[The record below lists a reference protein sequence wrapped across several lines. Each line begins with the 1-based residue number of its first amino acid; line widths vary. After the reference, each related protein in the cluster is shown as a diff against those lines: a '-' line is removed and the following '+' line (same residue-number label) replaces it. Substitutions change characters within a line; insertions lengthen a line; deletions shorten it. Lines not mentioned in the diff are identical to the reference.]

1 MSKLYIGNLSP
12 DVSQELLL
20 RELGERSIDV
30 QNIVLNKR
38 GFAFIDCNDLVALDK
53 AIEKLSGLKI
63 NGKEISVEHSVPR
76 TSRTRKVQIR
86 NIPSTMNWE
95 DLDSLLSKFGRAESC
110 EQVST
115 ECESATVNVV
125 YASRQEA
132 LSAVRE
138 LNGYALKDQVLRC
151 SFLPDTHDT
160 ERTHRARPSPFGF
173 GNRGAPDTPLRM
185 LVPASVVGAIIG
197 KGGSTVRQ
205 ITQLK
210 DSRARVDV
218 HRREG
223 PGSDKVA
230 TIYGAPEAC
239 GAAAIRIL
247 EIVRKE
253 DKDNELPLRV
263 LAHNALIGR
272 LIGRDGRNLKLI
284 QDKTGARIGISSMH
298 DLSPYNLDRTISI
311 HGAIKEISEAEQL
324 ISEKLRQYEV
334 SETDMASMSQQS
346 LYPGLN
352 PNQMQMFPG
361 LHNNI
366 PTGYPLAYSDCSGG
380 NQTVNQ
386 TSQETVT
393 LLVPSGSVGAII
405 GSRGSHIRNIS
416 RIAGASIRIHPPD
429 EGDGDAV
436 VEQTTIVTAKTDPKD
451 PPTKPKDESGD
462 QQDSTKDTESDAKA
476 KVTIVGL
483 PEAQWKAQFCIFD
496 KLKQEGWFG
505 NEEGRLTTQITIP
518 GQLVGRVI
526 GKGGVNVRE
535 LQRLTSSE
543 VTIPRQG
550 EIMSAEEIPVS
561 ITGTFF
567 SNQSAQRKIRELV
580 GRELQRQR

>member
-1 MSKLYIGNLSP
+1 MSKLYIGNLSS
-12 DVSQELLL
+12 DVSQELLH
-20 RELGERSIDV
+20 RELGDRAIDV
-30 QNIVLNKR
+30 QNIVVNKR
-38 GFAFIDCNDLVALDK
+38 GFAFIDLPDQVALDK

-76 TSRTRKVQIR
+76 TSRTRKIQIR
-86 NIPSTMNWE
+86 NIPSTIHWE
-95 DLDSLLSKFGRAESC
+95 DLDSLLSKFGRVDSC
-110 EQVST
+110 EQVAT
-115 ECESATVNVV
+115 ESETASVNVV
-125 YASRQEA
+125 YHSRQEA
-132 LSAVRE
+132 LAAVRE
-138 LNGYALKDQVLRC
+138 LNGHNLKDQQLRC
-151 SFLPDTHDT
+151 SFLPDNADT
-160 ERTHRARPSPFGF
+160 DKTVRTRPSPFGF
-173 GNRGAPDTPLRM
+173 GARGSPDTPLKM

-253 DKDNELPLRV
+253 EKDNELPLKV

-272 LIGRDGRNLKLI
+272 LIGRDGRNLKHV
-284 QDKTGARIGISSMH
+284 QDKTGTRIAISSMH
-298 DLSPYNLDRTISI
+298 ELSPYNMDRTISI
-311 HGAIKEISEAEQL
+311 HGEVKGISEAEQQ
-324 ISEKLRQYEV
+324 ITEKLRQF
-334 SETDMASMSQQS
+334 ETDMAAMSQQS

-352 PNQMQMFPG
+352 SQQMQMFPG
-361 LHNNI
+361 LQSPTAPPAYNVSYQGNSSSNN
-366 PTGYPLAYSDCSGG
+366 T
-380 NQTVNQ
+380 
-386 TSQETVT
+386 QETVT
-393 LLVPSGSVGAII
+393 LLIPSGAVGAII
-405 GSRGSHIRNIS
+405 GSRGTHIRNIS

-429 EGDGDAV
+429 DNEEKTRPEPTLEALEGENADA
-436 VEQTTIVTAKTDPKD
+436 DR
-451 PPTKPKDESGD
+451 
-462 QQDSTKDTESDAKA
+462 DAKA
-476 KVTIVGL
+476 RVTIVGV
-483 PEAQWKAQFCIFD
+483 PESQWKAQFCIFD

-518 GQLVGRVI
+518 GKLVGRII

-535 LQRLTSSE
+535 LQRITSSE

-550 EIMSAEEIPVS
+550 ELNTSEEIPVS

-567 SNQSAQRKIRELV
+567 SNQSAQRKIRDLV
-580 GRELQRQR
+580 GREIARMR

>member
-1 MSKLYIGNLSP
+1 MSKLYIGNLSS
-12 DVSQELLL
+12 DVSQELLH
-20 RELGERSIDV
+20 RELGDRAIDV
-30 QNIVLNKR
+30 QNIVVNKR
-38 GFAFIDCNDLVALDK
+38 GFAFIDLPDQVALDK

-76 TSRTRKVQIR
+76 TSRTRKIQIR
-86 NIPSTMNWE
+86 NIPSTIHWE
-95 DLDSLLSKFGRAESC
+95 DLDSLLSKFGRVDSC
-110 EQVST
+110 EQVAT
-115 ECESATVNVV
+115 ESETASVNVV
-125 YASRQEA
+125 YHSRQEA
-132 LSAVRE
+132 LAAVRE
-138 LNGYALKDQVLRC
+138 LNGHNLKDQQLRC
-151 SFLPDTHDT
+151 SFLPDNADT
-160 ERTHRARPSPFGF
+160 DKTVRTRPSPFGF
-173 GNRGAPDTPLRM
+173 GARGSPDTPLKM

-253 DKDNELPLRV
+253 EKDNELPLKV

-272 LIGRDGRNLKLI
+272 LIGRDGRNLKHV
-284 QDKTGARIGISSMH
+284 QDKTGTRIAISSMH
-298 DLSPYNLDRTISI
+298 ELSPYNMDRTISI
-311 HGAIKEISEAEQL
+311 HGEVKGIAEAEQQ
-324 ISEKLRQYEV
+324 ITEKLRQF
-334 SETDMASMSQQS
+334 ETDMAAMSQQS

-352 PNQMQMFPG
+352 SQQMQMFPG
-361 LHNNI
+361 LQSPTAPPAYNVSYQGNSSSNN
-366 PTGYPLAYSDCSGG
+366 T
-380 NQTVNQ
+380 
-386 TSQETVT
+386 QETVT
-393 LLVPSGSVGAII
+393 LLIPSGAVGAII
-405 GSRGSHIRNIS
+405 GSRGTHIRNIS

-429 EGDGDAV
+429 ENEEKSRPEPTPEALDGENADA
-436 VEQTTIVTAKTDPKD
+436 DR
-451 PPTKPKDESGD
+451 
-462 QQDSTKDTESDAKA
+462 DAKA
-476 KVTIVGL
+476 RVTIVGV
-483 PEAQWKAQFCIFD
+483 PESQWKAQFCIFD

-518 GQLVGRVI
+518 GKLVGRII

-535 LQRLTSSE
+535 LQRITSSE

-550 EIMSAEEIPVS
+550 ELNTSEEIPVS

-567 SNQSAQRKIRELV
+567 SNQSAQRKIRDLV
-580 GRELQRQR
+580 GREIARMR

>member
-1 MSKLYIGNLSP
+1 MSKLYIGNLSS
-12 DVSQELLL
+12 DVSQELLH
-20 RELGERSIDV
+20 RELGDRAIDV
-30 QNIVLNKR
+30 QNIVVNKR
-38 GFAFIDCNDLVALDK
+38 GFAFIDLPDQVALDK

-76 TSRTRKVQIR
+76 TSRTRKIQIR
-86 NIPSTMNWE
+86 NIPSTIHWE
-95 DLDSLLSKFGRAESC
+95 DLDSLLSKFGRVDSC
-110 EQVST
+110 EQVAT
-115 ECESATVNVV
+115 ESETASVNVV
-125 YASRQEA
+125 YHSRQEA
-132 LSAVRE
+132 LAAVRE
-138 LNGYALKDQVLRC
+138 LNGHNLKDQQLRC
-151 SFLPDTHDT
+151 SFLPDNADT
-160 ERTHRARPSPFGF
+160 DKTVRTRPSPFGF
-173 GNRGAPDTPLRM
+173 GARGSPDTPLKM

-253 DKDNELPLRV
+253 EKDNELPLKV

-272 LIGRDGRNLKLI
+272 LIGRDGRNLKHV
-284 QDKTGARIGISSMH
+284 QDKTGTRIAISSMH
-298 DLSPYNLDRTISI
+298 ELSPYNMDRTISI
-311 HGAIKEISEAEQL
+311 HGEVKGISEAEQQ
-324 ISEKLRQYEV
+324 ITEKLRQF
-334 SETDMASMSQQS
+334 ETDMAAMSQQS

-352 PNQMQMFPG
+352 SQQMQMFPG
-361 LHNNI
+361 LQSPTAPPAYNVSYQGNSSSNN
-366 PTGYPLAYSDCSGG
+366 T
-380 NQTVNQ
+380 
-386 TSQETVT
+386 QETVT
-393 LLVPSGSVGAII
+393 LLIPSGAVGAII
-405 GSRGSHIRNIS
+405 GSRGTHIRNIS
-416 RIAGASIRIHPPD
+416 RIAGASIRIHAL
-429 EGDGDAV
+429 EGENADA
-436 VEQTTIVTAKTDPKD
+436 DR
-451 PPTKPKDESGD
+451 
-462 QQDSTKDTESDAKA
+462 DAKA
-476 KVTIVGL
+476 RVTIVGV
-483 PEAQWKAQFCIFD
+483 PESQWKAQFCIFD

-518 GQLVGRVI
+518 GKLVGRII

-535 LQRLTSSE
+535 LQRITSSE

-550 EIMSAEEIPVS
+550 ELNTSEEIPVS

-567 SNQSAQRKIRELV
+567 SNQSAQRKIRDLV
-580 GRELQRQR
+580 GREIARMR

>member
-1 MSKLYIGNLSP
+1 MSKLYIGNLSS
-12 DVSQELLL
+12 DVSQELLH
-20 RELGERSIDV
+20 RELNDRAIDV
-30 QNIVLNKR
+30 QNIVVNKR
-38 GFAFIDCNDLVALDK
+38 GFAFIDLPDQVALDK

-76 TSRTRKVQIR
+76 TSRTRKIQIR
-86 NIPSTMNWE
+86 NIPSTIHWE
-95 DLDSLLSKFGRAESC
+95 DLDSLLSKFGRVDSC
-110 EQVST
+110 EQVAT
-115 ECESATVNVV
+115 ESETASVNVV
-125 YASRQEA
+125 YHSRQEA
-132 LSAVRE
+132 LAAVRE
-138 LNGYALKDQVLRC
+138 LNGHNLKDQQLRC
-151 SFLPDTHDT
+151 SFLPDNADSEKTV
-160 ERTHRARPSPFGF
+160 RTRPSPFGF
-173 GNRGAPDTPLRM
+173 GTRGSPDTPLKM

-253 DKDNELPLRV
+253 EKDNELPLKV

-272 LIGRDGRNLKLI
+272 LIGRDGRNLKHV
-284 QDKTGARIGISSMH
+284 QDKTGTRIAISSMH
-298 DLSPYNLDRTISI
+298 DLSPYNMDRTISI
-311 HGAIKEISEAEQL
+311 HGEIKGIAEAEQQ
-324 ISEKLRQYEV
+324 ITEKLRQF
-334 SETDMASMSQQS
+334 ETDMAAMSQQS

-352 PNQMQMFPG
+352 SQQMQMFPG
-361 LHNNI
+361 LQSPTAPPAYNVSYQGNSSSNN
-366 PTGYPLAYSDCSGG
+366 T
-380 NQTVNQ
+380 
-386 TSQETVT
+386 QETVT
-393 LLVPSGSVGAII
+393 LLIPSGAVGAII
-405 GSRGSHIRNIS
+405 GSRGTHIRNIS

-429 EGDGDAV
+429 ENDEKSRAQTQPEPVENADGENTDA
-436 VEQTTIVTAKTDPKD
+436 DR
-451 PPTKPKDESGD
+451 
-462 QQDSTKDTESDAKA
+462 DAKA
-476 KVTIVGL
+476 RVTIVGV
-483 PEAQWKAQFCIFD
+483 PESQWKAQFCIFD

-518 GQLVGRVI
+518 GKLVGRII

-535 LQRLTSSE
+535 LQRITSSE

-550 EIMSAEEIPVS
+550 ELNSSDEIPVS

-567 SNQSAQRKIRELV
+567 SNQSAQRKIRDLV
-580 GRELQRQR
+580 GREIARMR

>member
-1 MSKLYIGNLSP
+1 MSKLYVGNLSS
-12 DVSQELLL
+12 DVSQELLH
-20 RELGERSIDV
+20 RELGDRAIDV
-30 QNIVLNKR
+30 QNIVVNKR
-38 GFAFIDCNDLVALDK
+38 GFAFIDLPDQVALDK

-76 TSRTRKVQIR
+76 TSRTRKIQIR
-86 NIPSTMNWE
+86 NIPSTIHWE
-95 DLDSLLSKFGRAESC
+95 DLDSLLSKFGRVDSC
-110 EQVST
+110 EQVAT
-115 ECESATVNVV
+115 ESETASVNVV
-125 YASRQEA
+125 YHSRQEA
-132 LSAVRE
+132 LAAVRE
-138 LNGYALKDQVLRC
+138 LNGHNLKDQQLRC
-151 SFLPDTHDT
+151 SFLPDNADT
-160 ERTHRARPSPFGF
+160 DKTVRTRPSPFGF
-173 GNRGAPDTPLRM
+173 GARGSPDTPLKM

-253 DKDNELPLRV
+253 EKDNELPLKV

-272 LIGRDGRNLKLI
+272 LIGRDGRNLKHV
-284 QDKTGARIGISSMH
+284 QDKTGTRIAISSMH
-298 DLSPYNLDRTISI
+298 ELSPYNMDRTISI
-311 HGAIKEISEAEQL
+311 HGEVKGIAEAEQQ
-324 ISEKLRQYEV
+324 ITEKLRQF
-334 SETDMASMSQQS
+334 ETDMAAMSQQS

-352 PNQMQMFPG
+352 SQQMQMFPG
-361 LHNNI
+361 LQSPTAPPAFNVSYQGNSTSNN
-366 PTGYPLAYSDCSGG
+366 T
-380 NQTVNQ
+380 
-386 TSQETVT
+386 QETVT
-393 LLVPSGSVGAII
+393 LLIPSGAVGAII
-405 GSRGSHIRNIS
+405 GSRGTHIRNIS

-429 EGDGDAV
+429 ENEEKTRPEPTPEAIEGENVDA
-436 VEQTTIVTAKTDPKD
+436 DR
-451 PPTKPKDESGD
+451 
-462 QQDSTKDTESDAKA
+462 DAKA
-476 KVTIVGL
+476 RVTIVGV
-483 PEAQWKAQFCIFD
+483 PESQWKAQFCIFD

-518 GQLVGRVI
+518 GKLVGRII

-535 LQRLTSSE
+535 LQRITSSE

-550 EIMSAEEIPVS
+550 ELNTSEEIPVS

-567 SNQSAQRKIRELV
+567 SNQSAQRKIRDLV
-580 GRELQRQR
+580 GREIARMR

>member
-1 MSKLYIGNLSP
+1 MSKLYIGNLSS
-12 DVSQELLL
+12 DVSQELLH
-20 RELGERSIDV
+20 RELGDRAIDV
-30 QNIVLNKR
+30 QNIVVNKR
-38 GFAFIDCNDLVALDK
+38 GFAFIDLPDQVALDK

-76 TSRTRKVQIR
+76 TSRTRKIQIR
-86 NIPSTMNWE
+86 NIPSTIHWE
-95 DLDSLLSKFGRAESC
+95 DLDSLLSKFGRVDSC
-110 EQVST
+110 EQVAT
-115 ECESATVNVV
+115 ESETASVNVV
-125 YASRQEA
+125 YHSRQEA
-132 LSAVRE
+132 LAAVRE
-138 LNGYALKDQVLRC
+138 LNGHNLKDQQLRC
-151 SFLPDTHDT
+151 SFLPDNADT
-160 ERTHRARPSPFGF
+160 DKTVRTRPSPFGF
-173 GNRGAPDTPLRM
+173 GARGSPDTPLKM

-253 DKDNELPLRV
+253 EKDNELPLKV

-272 LIGRDGRNLKLI
+272 LIGRDGRNLKHV
-284 QDKTGARIGISSMH
+284 QDKTGTRIAISSMH
-298 DLSPYNLDRTISI
+298 ELSPYNMDRTISI
-311 HGAIKEISEAEQL
+311 HGEVKGISEAEQQ
-324 ISEKLRQYEV
+324 ITEKLRQF
-334 SETDMASMSQQS
+334 ETDMAAMSQQS

-352 PNQMQMFPG
+352 SQQMQMFPG
-361 LHNNI
+361 LQSPTAPPAYNVSYQGNSSSNN
-366 PTGYPLAYSDCSGG
+366 T
-380 NQTVNQ
+380 
-386 TSQETVT
+386 QETVT
-393 LLVPSGSVGAII
+393 LLIPSGAVGAII
-405 GSRGSHIRNIS
+405 GSRGTHIRNIS

-429 EGDGDAV
+429 DNEEKTRPEPTLDALEGENADA
-436 VEQTTIVTAKTDPKD
+436 DR
-451 PPTKPKDESGD
+451 
-462 QQDSTKDTESDAKA
+462 DAKA
-476 KVTIVGL
+476 RVTIVGV
-483 PEAQWKAQFCIFD
+483 PESQWKAQFCIFD

-518 GQLVGRVI
+518 GKLVGRII

-535 LQRLTSSE
+535 LQRITSSE

-550 EIMSAEEIPVS
+550 ELNTSEEIPVS

-567 SNQSAQRKIRELV
+567 SNQSAQRKIRDLV
-580 GRELQRQR
+580 GREIARMR

>member
-1 MSKLYIGNLSP
+1 MSKLYIGNLSS
-12 DVSQELLL
+12 DVSQELLH
-20 RELGERSIDV
+20 RELGDRAIDV
-30 QNIVLNKR
+30 QNIVVNKR
-38 GFAFIDCNDLVALDK
+38 GFAFIDLPDQVALDK

-76 TSRTRKVQIR
+76 TSRTRKIQIR
-86 NIPSTMNWE
+86 NIPSTIHWE
-95 DLDSLLSKFGRAESC
+95 DLDSLLSKFGRVDSC
-110 EQVST
+110 EQVAT
-115 ECESATVNVV
+115 ESETASVNVV
-125 YASRQEA
+125 YHSRQEA
-132 LSAVRE
+132 LAAVRE
-138 LNGYALKDQVLRC
+138 LNGHNLKDQQLRC
-151 SFLPDTHDT
+151 SFLPDNADT
-160 ERTHRARPSPFGF
+160 DKTVRTRPSPFGF
-173 GNRGAPDTPLRM
+173 GVRGSPDTPLKM

-253 DKDNELPLRV
+253 EKDNELPLKV

-272 LIGRDGRNLKLI
+272 LIGRDGRNLKHV
-284 QDKTGARIGISSMH
+284 QDKTGTRIAISSMH
-298 DLSPYNLDRTISI
+298 ELSPYNMDRTISI
-311 HGAIKEISEAEQL
+311 HGEVKGISEAEQQ
-324 ISEKLRQYEV
+324 ITEKLRQF
-334 SETDMASMSQQS
+334 ETDMAAMSQQS

-352 PNQMQMFPG
+352 SQQMQMFPG
-361 LHNNI
+361 LQSPTAPPAYNVSYQGNSSSNN
-366 PTGYPLAYSDCSGG
+366 T
-380 NQTVNQ
+380 
-386 TSQETVT
+386 QETVT
-393 LLVPSGSVGAII
+393 LLIPSGAVGAII
-405 GSRGSHIRNIS
+405 GSRGTHIRNIS

-429 EGDGDAV
+429 DNEEKTRPEPTLEALEGENADA
-436 VEQTTIVTAKTDPKD
+436 DR
-451 PPTKPKDESGD
+451 
-462 QQDSTKDTESDAKA
+462 DAKA
-476 KVTIVGL
+476 RVTIVGV
-483 PEAQWKAQFCIFD
+483 PESQWKAQFCIFD

-518 GQLVGRVI
+518 GKLVGRII

-535 LQRLTSSE
+535 LQRITSSE

-550 EIMSAEEIPVS
+550 ELNTSEEIPVS

-567 SNQSAQRKIRELV
+567 SNQSAQRKIRDLV
-580 GRELQRQR
+580 GREIARMR